1 MAGAFRDLDGEVDG
15 ETERVMEHERGLAG
29 KHVSLTQGSKL
40 LVKVNA
46 TVVERGGE
54 TLLLRVHNTLD
65 QVGVLDKV
73 GICLSH
79 NIVDGIDET
88 TQERVL
94 DTQQAT
100 MEDGAAEQAAQ
111 DVAATLVTGKHSV
124 GDQEVDRTS
133 VVGDDAQGA
142 GSPGIVVVHVGLAR
156 DVFTQLDEALH
167 NVAIEEGALMLHD
180 GSHALQAHAGIQIA
194 MGQLGHG
201 AVLLAVELGKDQVPE
216 LEETVAIA
224 AGGAIRATAA
234 NLFTQI
240 EIDLGA
246 RAARA
251 GGSGCPEVVV
261 LAQTGDVVGG
271 NAKLAPHVISL
282 IIIREDGEVQALL
295 GKLKDLGDELVGP
308 CACLL
313 LGDAAEGEVA
323 EHLEEGSMAAV
334 GADDVDIVGAH
345 ALLARAG
352 TDLLHGLL
360 ALVVLLKLIHAS
372 IGEQQ
377 GGIIGDQRGAGVQL
391 VAALLKEGKVRR
403 ADLGGCH
410 SRIISSHEMRL
421 LW

>member
-1 MAGAFRDLDGEVDG
+1 
-15 ETERVMEHERGLAG
+15 
-29 KHVSLTQGSKL
+29 
-40 LVKVNA
+40 
-46 TVVERGGE
+46 
-54 TLLLRVHNTLD
+54 
-65 QVGVLDKV
+65 
-73 GICLSH
+73 
-79 NIVDGIDET
+79 
-88 TQERVL
+88 
-94 DTQQAT
+94 
-100 MEDGAAEQAAQ
+100 
-111 DVAATLVTGKHSV
+111 
-124 GDQEVDRTS
+124 
-133 VVGDDAQGA
+133 
-142 GSPGIVVVHVGLAR
+142 
-156 DVFTQLDEALH
+156 
-167 NVAIEEGALMLHD
+167 MLHD

-360 ALVVLLKLIHAS
+360 ALVVLLKLIHAALAS
-372 IGEQQ
+372 SREGSSGTSEEL
-377 GGIIGDQRGAGVQL
+377 GYSL
-391 VAALLKEGKVRR
+391 VAAAPQRREVRR
-403 ADLGGCH
+403 ADPRQL
-410 SRIISSHEMRL
+410 S
-421 LW
+421 